1 MKENEIVKL
10 LEKHFKEMD
19 NAVLEFTNYSKD
31 TTEIVVKGT
40 VEEWNKFL
48 NELKN

>member
-1 MKENEIVKL
+1 MKDREIVKF
-10 LEKHFKEMD
+10 LEKYFTEMD

-31 TTEIVVKGT
+31 TTEILVKGT

>member
-10 LEKHFKEMD
+10 LERHFTEMD